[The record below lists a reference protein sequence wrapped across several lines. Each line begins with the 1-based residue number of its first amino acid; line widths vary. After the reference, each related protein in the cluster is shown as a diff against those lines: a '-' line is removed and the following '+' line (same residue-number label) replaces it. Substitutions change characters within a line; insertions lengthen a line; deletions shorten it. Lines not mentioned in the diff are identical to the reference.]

1 VRDKPFETGREM
13 RSVASVIVEMLQDAG
28 VDRVFS
34 VSGESY
40 LGLLDELER
49 RNSVEVVTCRHEG
62 GAGMMAV
69 ADAKLTGKLGVC
81 MVSRGP
87 GAANAAIGMHAAHQD
102 TVPFLLLVGQ
112 VEKAHLRRNAFQEVD
127 YAKFF
132 SGTAKWTAELSD
144 PSRVADVMSRAIHA
158 ACSGTPGPVVVSLP
172 EDVLAE
178 MVDLAVPRPHRMQL
192 GAPEPAALAEIAGWV
207 ATAERPLLIAGGE
220 LADPEGRA
228 ALLRAAEAW
237 HIPVMCSFRRH
248 DLFPNRHPL
257 FAGELGFFNTPE
269 QIRRLAD
276 SDLILAVGTR
286 LGDLTTHGFTF
297 PVSPQPKQRL
307 VHVLR
312 DPGMLGLNYVPD
324 LALACS
330 ARLFLR
336 DLAAAPPAAAPPRGG
351 WPAELKRLLA
361 PVTTWVPKTGP
372 DGVVFG
378 NVVAELGRHIAA
390 DAIVAMDAGISAGM
404 MYRYYPWTPP
414 QVLLTPIAGTM
425 GWGMPAAVAAAMRH
439 PDRQVICMIGDGG
452 MLMGGMELAVAAE
465 RNLPIVIVLANN
477 ASYGAIRLN
486 LERAYPG
493 RRTATDLHN
502 PDFQT
507 LARAFGCRTFSID
520 TEDEVAPVLAAAFA
534 ERALT
539 VVEVKTSLSI
549 ALPQRRE

>member
-1 VRDKPFETGREM
+1 M
-13 RSVASVIVEMLQDAG
+13 RSVASVIVEMLQEAG

-49 RNSVEVVTCRHEG
+49 RNSISVVTCRHEG
-62 GAGMMAV
+62 GAGMMAA
-69 ADAKLTGKLGVC
+69 ADAKLTGRLGVC

-112 VEKAHLRRNAFQEVD
+112 VSKAHLRRDAFQEVD

-132 SGTAKWTAELSD
+132 SGTAKWTAELSE

-172 EDVLAE
+172 EDVLGE
-178 MVDLAVPRPHRMQL
+178 LVEGPVPRPHRL
-192 GAPEPAALAEIAGWV
+192 VAGGPDDAALAEV
-207 ATAERPLLIAGGE
+207 AVHLARAERPLLIAGGE
-220 LADPEGRA
+220 LADAEGRA
-228 ALLRAAEAW
+228 ALLAAAEAW
-237 HIPVMCSFRRH
+237 QVPVMCSFRRH

-257 FAGELGFFNTPE
+257 FAGELGFFNTPD
-269 QIRRLAD
+269 QLKRLAE

-286 LGDLTTHGFTF
+286 LGDLTTHGYTF
-297 PVSPQPKQRL
+297 PVSPQPPQTL

-312 DPGMLGLNYVPD
+312 DPDLLGVNYVPD

-330 ARLFLR
+330 ARSFLR
-336 DLAAAPPAAAPPRGG
+336 DLAGKAPGVVPDRGT
-351 WPAELKRLLA
+351 WPEDLKTVLE
-361 PVTTWVPKTGP
+361 PVTTWVPKTAP

-378 NVVAELGRHIAA
+378 NVIAELGRHIAP

-414 QVLLTPIAGTM
+414 QILLTPIAGTM

-452 MLMGGMELAVAAE
+452 MLMGGMELANAAE
-465 RNLPIVIVLANN
+465 HGLPITIILANN

-486 LERAYPG
+486 LDRAHPG
-493 RRTATDLHN
+493 RRVATDLHN
-502 PDFQT
+502 PDFQM
-507 LARAFGCRTFSID
+507 LARSFGCRSFGIERE
-520 TEDEVAPVLAAAFA
+520 EDVAPVLAEAFA
-534 ERALT
+534 TKGLT
-539 VVEVKTSLSI
+539 FVEVKTSLSV
-549 ALPQRRE
+549 ALQPRPA